1 MKRSTKDKLTMA
13 ASVTLV
19 LAFVALAIGCE
30 INVWQECRQTNSWFY
45 CMRVLSK

>member
-1 MKRSTKDKLTMA
+1 MI

-19 LAFVALAIGCE
+19 FAFVALAVGCE
-30 INVWQECRQTNSWFY
+30 ISMWQECRATNSWFY